1 MARPGRQ
8 SRGCVSIKCPK
19 ISQVVDG
26 FINLIVGRGLADQR
40 DTARYERSLLGAEA
54 RNKLVKE
61 VVFESYKAASPCK
74 AGETKPLLERTV
86 SLAGTIPQQGSI
98 RPPRVRRR
106 RLGAAGG
113 KYVTPMGPPD
123 ISCAD
128 IPEEQLSRTYSRS
141 CVWDPKTNPVP
152 PMQEMEGFGRFRRSV
167 HADANWQL
175 NKYRGDLQTLGPVA
189 VQRLGDFEIA
199 KLKDGVMNNIRTS
212 SYTSLASRSDS
223 GESSTCPRI
232 CRGFSPAMISSIS
245 KASKGS
251 KGRSLSPKRSSFRTT
266 SPNHNDGTNERIRP
280 QYKRTSFLRFE
291 AGSAPLATIDEAAG
305 VQQKKKT
312 VPLIFDEKGAADAV
326 IDDEEYETYE
336 ESFAL
341 AKAPTKPIAQNAIKV
356 SSNWHEKAAQ
366 MPQAVLP
373 TKTRGSRLYRTFDH
387 APEKARVVQ
396 KKSTKVA
403 TRRLSS
409 RGGKALA
416 NRVIAKDDIIQATD
430 TQLPAGAKAP
440 VLPINPTS
448 PSAVVSTK
456 PSSTSSDGSADTNK
470 ADATLYIATPKASTA
485 VSNGNN
491 DALCPSNRA
500 NQPVTT
506 GVPHYPRLSSIQG
519 RQRSNTAFR
528 VRSGNIPTI
537 YLEGNAKHL
546 LDTCEIDRKP
556 LQPMPV

>member
-1 MARPGRQ
+1 
-8 SRGCVSIKCPK
+8 
-19 ISQVVDG
+19 
-26 FINLIVGRGLADQR
+26 
-40 DTARYERSLLGAEA
+40 
-54 RNKLVKE
+54 
-61 VVFESYKAASPCK
+61 
-74 AGETKPLLERTV
+74 
-86 SLAGTIPQQGSI
+86 
-98 RPPRVRRR
+98 
-106 RLGAAGG
+106 
-113 KYVTPMGPPD
+113 
-123 ISCAD
+123 
-128 IPEEQLSRTYSRS
+128 
-141 CVWDPKTNPVP
+141 
-152 PMQEMEGFGRFRRSV
+152 MQEMEGFGRFRRSV

-199 KLKDGVMNNIRTS
+199 KLKEGVMNNIRTS

-223 GESSTCPRI
+223 GESSTYPRI
-232 CRGFSPAMISSIS
+232 YRGFSPAMISTIT
-245 KASKGS
+245 KASKG
-251 KGRSLSPKRSSFRTT
+251 RSISPKPNSSRTT

-280 QYKRTSFLRFE
+280 QCKRTSFLRFE

-312 VPLIFDEKGAADAV
+312 VPLIFDEGGAADAV

-336 ESFAL
+336 ESFAP
-341 AKAPTKPIAQNAIKV
+341 AKVPTKPIAQNAIKV
-356 SSNWHEKAAQ
+356 SSNWPEKAAQ

-373 TKTRGSRLYRTFDH
+373 AKTRVSRQYRTLDH

-416 NRVIAKDDIIQATD
+416 NRVMAKDDMIQAID
-430 TQLPAGAKAP
+430 TKLSAGAKAP
-440 VLPINPTS
+440 ALQINSTP
-448 PSAVVSTK
+448 PFAVVSTQ
-456 PSSTSSDGSADTNK
+456 PPTTSSDGSADTNK

-500 NQPVTT
+500 NQPVTP

-519 RQRSNTAFR
+519 RPRSNTAFR

-556 LQPMPV
+556 LQPVPV